1 MGTDTAS
8 TSSELEALVALPV
21 RHPRLVATALAMG
34 GSILFAGATS
44 VVSVLQLPAMVLAA
58 PWALALSLV
67 ATSAFVAREGRKRLG
82 TAGADADTERRI
94 LEVAVACGGRVTT
107 TAVAYLLSMPL
118 GEADRALT
126 TLSRAGY
133 LGVEAHASSGALV
146 YVFPEIEAGLVP
158 ATAAAA
164 AACGGLLAPAV
175 APLAPDPPRR
185 DAVVGLVRVSH
196 KSKVTAALLAICGGV
211 FGVHKFYLGQPIAGL
226 IHMALFWTFLPAI
239 AGLFEGLGYL
249 LMSDHAFDVKHNA
262 RLA

>member
-1 MGTDTAS
+1 M
-8 TSSELEALVALPV
+8 
-21 RHPRLVATALAMG
+21 
-34 GSILFAGATS
+34 
-44 VVSVLQLPAMVLAA
+44 
-58 PWALALSLV
+58 
-67 ATSAFVAREGRKRLG
+67 
-82 TAGADADTERRI
+82 
-94 LEVAVACGGRVTT
+94 AVACGGRVTT
-107 TAVAYLLSMPL
+107 TAVAYLLSIPL

-158 ATAAAA
+158 ATAAAS
-164 AACGGLLAPAV
+164 GGLRAPAV
-175 APLAPDPPRR
+175 APLAPDSPRR

-211 FGVHKFYLGQPIAGL
+211 FGAHKFYLGQPIAGL

-239 AGLFEGLGYL
+239 AALFEGLGYL